1 MQDIK
6 VIRSETLSSGYESRY
21 IIIAADTGAVLDD
34 AQGYGYRSPQK
45 AHAAWAYK
53 TQDKKKR
60 KEKDRKEAAIRRWMK
75 EHKEFVDMMDIT
87 AFEII
92 KGSWGPSKKF
102 NTVLVRKML
111 DENGL
116 KTEFTAAELLKTWE
130 KTKNI

>member
-6 VIRSETLSSGYESRY
+6 VIRSETLSSRYESRY
-21 IIIAADTGAVLDD
+21 IIIAADTGAILDD
-34 AQGYGYRSPQK
+34 AQGYGYRNPQK
-45 AHAAWAYK
+45 AHAAWTYK
-53 TQDKKKR
+53 TQDRKKR

-92 KGSWGPSKKF
+92 KGSWGPGKKF

-130 KTKNI
+130 KTKNE